1 MDISKI
7 PKFVIWVGVAAFILV
22 VLYAIYIYY
31 VTSYLPPY
39 LEYFTY
45 SCQYANGTSLIIITA
60 KQNLE
65 NVTVYNFYE
74 NSTCNLG
81 NINYGSMNACSVNN
95 NIIILDAYVRV
106 YYTVNGN
113 QYEAIL
119 PCQIVENNGGI
130 LSGLFSLFSH

>member
-7 PKFVIWVGVAAFILV
+7 PKFVIWVGIAAFILV

-45 SCQYANGTSLIIITA
+45 SCQYSNGTSLIIITA

-81 NINYGSMNACSVNN
+81 SINYGSMNGCSVNN
-95 NIIILDAYVRV
+95 NIIIVDAYVRV

-119 PCQIVENNGGI
+119 PCQIVESNSGI
-130 LSGLFSLFSH
+130 LSGLLSLFSH

>member
-7 PKFVIWVGVAAFILV
+7 PRFAIWVGVAIFILV
-22 VLYAIYIYY
+22 VLYAVYTYY

-39 LEYFTY
+39 LKYFTY
-45 SCQYANGTSLIIITA
+45 SCQHANGESLIIITA

-65 NVTVYNFYE
+65 NVVVYNFYK
-74 NSTCNLG
+74 NSTCDLG
-81 NINYGSMNACSVNN
+81 NINYGSMNGCSVNN
-95 NIIILDAYVRV
+95 NIIVGNAYVRV

-119 PCQIVENNGGI
+119 PCKIVESGGGI
-130 LSGLFSLFSH
+130 LSGLLSLFSH

>member
-22 VLYAIYIYY
+22 ILYAIYTYY

-39 LEYFTY
+39 MEYFTY

-74 NSTCNLG
+74 NSSCNLG
-81 NINYGSMNACSVNN
+81 DINYGSMNACSVNN
-95 NIIILDAYVRV
+95 SLTIGNAYVRV
-106 YYTVNGN
+106 YYIANGN

-119 PCQIVENNGGI
+119 PCQIVESGG
-130 LSGLFSLFSH
+130 